1 MQTTKV
7 EPTTPAA
14 PPARKSVLRALRHR
28 NYRLYFIGQ
37 GISLIG
43 TWMQQVALTWLI
55 YLKTDDPFWLG
66 MIGFAGQL
74 PTFFLSPVAGVLS
87 DHWNRLRVL
96 LGTQTLSMLQ
106 AFALAFLALT
116 DRTEVWHAVAL
127 ATFLGGVNAFDIVTR
142 QAFLTDLL
150 EDKRDLGNAIALNS
164 SIFNGARLVGPS
176 VAGVLLAYFSPG
188 VCFLL
193 NGFSY
198 LAVLLALL
206 AMRLPAHAHLAAH
219 ASARPPLFAGLLQG
233 FRYVFGSPPIR
244 SILGLLALVSLVGAP
259 YTVLMPVFANDPD
272 IVAGVPHV
280 LQLLV
285 PGQGR
290 AALTLGLLVA
300 AVGVG
305 ALSGA
310 IYLAARQS
318 VLGLGRWI
326 ALAPAAFG
334 LGLIAFSYSHTL
346 GLSLLLLV
354 ATGFA
359 MMVQMA
365 SSNTV
370 LQTIVEDDK
379 RGRVMSFYTMAFM
392 GMMPLGSFLAG
403 VLAKAVGAAAT
414 LRLGGAAC
422 ILGGL
427 IFAVRL
433 GALRQA
439 IRPIYR
445 QLGILPELPSEPDVV
460 RQAFQPD
467 GQASQAGKPDVRKRK
482 EHHD

>member
-1 MQTTKV
+1 
-7 EPTTPAA
+7 
-14 PPARKSVLRALRHR
+14 VLRALRHR
-28 NYRLYFIGQ
+28 NYRLYFFGQ
-37 GISLIG
+37 GGSLIG

-55 YLKTDDPFWLG
+55 YEQTHDPFWLG

-96 LGTQTLSMLQ
+96 LATQTLSMLQ
-106 AFALAFLALT
+106 AIALAFLALT
-116 DRTEVWHAVAL
+116 NLIEVWHAVAL
-127 ATFLGGVNAFDIVTR
+127 AAFLGGVNAFDIVTR
-142 QAFLTDLL
+142 QAFLTDML
-150 EDKRDLGNAIALNS
+150 EDRRDLGNAIALNS

-176 VAGVLLAYFSPG
+176 IAGVLLAYFPPG
-188 VCFLL
+188 VCFLI
-193 NGFSY
+193 NGLSY
-198 LAVLLALL
+198 LAVLVALL
-206 AMRLPAHAHLAAH
+206 AMRVPRREHPAGHTA
-219 ASARPPLFAGLLQG
+219 ARPPLVQGLHEG

-244 SILGLLALVSLVGAP
+244 AILGLLALVSLVGAP
-259 YTVLMPVFANDPD
+259 YTVLMPVFATDPA
-272 IVAGVPHV
+272 IVAGVPP
-280 LQLLV
+280 LLLRLV
-285 PGQGR
+285 PDRG
-290 AALTLGLLVA
+290 ADALTLGLLVS

-305 ALSGA
+305 ALCGA

-334 LGLIAFSYSHTL
+334 LGLIAFSCSHTL
-346 GLSLLLLV
+346 WLSSLLLV

-359 MMVQMA
+359 IMVQMA
-365 SSNTV
+365 SSNTI

-403 VLAKAVGAAAT
+403 ALANEAGAPAT
-414 LRLGGAAC
+414 LRWGGAAC
-422 ILGGL
+422 ILGAL
-427 IFAVRL
+427 VFATRL

-445 QLGILPELPSEPDVV
+445 RLGILPEVVPEPLLAGPAV
-460 RQAFQPD
+460 QPD
-467 GQASQAGKPDVRKRK
+467 LPDPK
-482 EHHD
+482 EAQEPS